1 MKYIDIHTTVW
12 TGIDRVQHKSIDIY
26 RLYNITRYYLIQS
39 ILGPQPDAIF
49 LNKKKGNDLEQ
60 SDCEPESQLFL
71 Y

>member
-39 ILGPQPDAIF
+39 ILELWSQPDAIF
-49 LNKKKGNDLEQ
+49 LNKKKRQ
-60 SDCEPESQLFL
+60 
-71 Y
+71 